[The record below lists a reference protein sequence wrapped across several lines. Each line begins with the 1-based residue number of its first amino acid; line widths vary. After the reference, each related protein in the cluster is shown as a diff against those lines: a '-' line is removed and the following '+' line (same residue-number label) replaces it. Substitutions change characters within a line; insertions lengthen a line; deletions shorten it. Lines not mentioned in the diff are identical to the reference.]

1 MKDKIIDLI
10 TDSIEELDRETVS
23 RILEIPPQ
31 ENMGD
36 FAFPCFQLAKIF
48 RKAPNMIAEE
58 VAERIRKQIL
68 SLKLWLW
75 VLM

>member
-31 ENMGD
+31 EDMGD
-36 FAFPCFQLAKIF
+36 FAFHAFSWLRFSAKL
-48 RKAPNMIAEE
+48 
-58 VAERIRKQIL
+58 RI
-68 SLKLWLW
+68 
-75 VLM
+75 